1 MVCPK
6 CGQEIIDT
14 KDFCVNCGQRLT
26 KQRKVSRK
34 SILIMLVI
42 MILAGLLT
50 CYIIINYNTEGEL
63 APYINNK

>member
-26 KQRKVSRK
+26 KQRKVSLFKKWNKRVSK
-34 SILIMLVI
+34 PHI
-42 MILAGLLT
+42 GL
-50 CYIIINYNTEGEL
+50 N
-63 APYINNK
+63 P